1 MADDFMLDLAELRNI
16 RNIAER
22 PRVVSLISS
31 EIRKLEKVIFLT
43 LAEEAGSTVTSQSPS
58 PSPTLTPTPIPAAKM
73 VSNPAVN
80 YLTLGSFS
88 WEQDIDKVKI
98 YVSLEGVDQEKMEIV
113 FKPMSIDVKFHDV
126 QGKNYRCAIPK
137 LNKEIVPEK
146 CKVVVK
152 PTRVI
157 ITLPKASK
165 GNWLDLHFKEDK
177 LKPNVDKGGD
187 PMAGIMDLMKNM
199 YEEGDDEMKKTI
211 AKAWTDARSGKAADP
226 LKDYR

>member
-1 MADDFMLDLAELRNI
+1 MADDLVMDLEELRQLQS
-16 RNIAER
+16 IAKR
-22 PRVVSLISS
+22 PRVASLISS
-31 EIRKLEKVIFLT
+31 EIRNLEKLSK
-43 LAEEAGSTVTSQSPS
+43 EAASTVTSQAQTPS
-58 PSPTLTPTPIPAAKM
+58 PTPTPIPTAK
-73 VSNPAVN
+73 VASNPALN

-88 WEQDIDKVKI
+88 WDQDNDKVKI
-98 YVSLEGVDQEKMEIV
+98 YVSLEGVDQEKIETV
-113 FKPMSIDVKFHDV
+113 FKPMLIDIKFHDV

-137 LNKEIVPEK
+137 LNKEIVPDK
-146 CKVVVK
+146 CKVIVK

-177 LKPNVDKGGD
+177 LKPNLDKERD

-211 AKAWTDARSGKAADP
+211 AKAWTDARSGKAAADP
-226 LKDYR
+226 LKGYR